1 MRILAFDTCFGACSA
16 AVRWQ
21 GGNGDWLIREAY
33 ETREHGHAEVLLPMI
48 EEVMQGAGLDYGDI
62 DRVAVTFGPGL
73 FTGVRTGVAAARA
86 FGVALE
92 RPVVGISSLAVMAHR
107 ADLLIGKERGE
118 RDLVVA
124 VDARRNSLF
133 LQRFAG
139 SERHALSEPMLVEI
153 EEAARLLE
161 GRETLAV
168 GSGAE
173 LLRDAARARGTT
185 SLAAALPK
193 LEPHARSLATLAPAL
208 QPLDPVRPLYLRA
221 PDAKP
226 GVDQGVPRKH

>member
-21 GGNGDWLIREAY
+21 GLNGDWLLREAY
-33 ETREHGHAEVLLPMI
+33 EAREHGHAEVLLPMI
-48 EEVMQGAGLDYGDI
+48 EEVMQGAGLEYADI
-62 DRVAVTFGPGL
+62 NRVAVTYGPGL

-92 RPVVGISSLAVMAHR
+92 CPVVGMSSLAVMAHR
-107 ADLLIGKERGE
+107 ADLLIGKEPRKE
-118 RDLVVA
+118 TLIVA
-124 VDARRNSLF
+124 VDARRDAIF
-133 LQRFAG
+133 MQQFAG
-139 SERHALSEPMLVEI
+139 AARHPVTEPMLVEI
-153 EEAARLLE
+153 DKAAQMIANLDA
-161 GRETLAV
+161 LAV

-173 LLRDAARARGTT
+173 LLRDAARARGAD
-185 SLAAALPK
+185 LATALPK
-193 LEPHARSLATLAPAL
+193 LEPHARSLAMMAPTL

-226 GVDQGVPRKH
+226 GIDKAVPRKH

>member
-21 GGNGDWLIREAY
+21 GAGGDWLIREAY

-48 EEVMQGAGLDYGDI
+48 EEVMQGAGLEYAEI

-92 RPVVGISSLAVMAHR
+92 RPVVGLSSLAVMAHR
-107 ADLLIGKERGE
+107 ADLLLGKERGE
-118 RDLVVA
+118 MDLVVA
-124 VDARRNSLF
+124 VDARRSSLF
-133 LQRFAG
+133 MQRFTG
-139 SERHALSEPMLVEI
+139 VELRALSEPMLVEI
-153 EEAARLLE
+153 DEAARLLD

-173 LLRDAARARGTT
+173 LLRDAARAHGTM
-185 SLAAALPK
+185 LAAALPK
-193 LEPHARSLATLAPAL
+193 LEPHARSLAMLAQTL

-226 GVDQGVPRKH
+226 GVDQGVPRRH